1 MKVGISSENDTVT
14 MDKSD
19 MYFFSLDERRKG
31 LGSNWRELEER
42 KVFKVM
48 HAVEHRWA
56 LTIT

>member
-1 MKVGISSENDTVT
+1 
-14 MDKSD
+14 